1 MWHSGVQ
8 GSRSHKLTKINS
20 VWGFGAERGSFSL
33 LCNQPFL
40 ISCLAMDK
48 PPSYGHGL
56 IFKIGWRIFFSN
68 TLFSRHMWY
77 SICKRIDKCIWCI
90 PKVSRT
96 GAWGS
101 CCNGWER
108 TNVTRRPG
116 ESSQITSS
124 INTAPDQVESSPRQ
138 THSQTKTS

>member
-56 IFKIGWRIFFSN
+56 IFKIGWRIFFQILFFQDVCN
-68 TLFSRHMWY
+68 TTY
-77 SICKRIDKCIWCI
+77 EKESINAFGVY
-90 PKVSRT
+90 PSFSRT